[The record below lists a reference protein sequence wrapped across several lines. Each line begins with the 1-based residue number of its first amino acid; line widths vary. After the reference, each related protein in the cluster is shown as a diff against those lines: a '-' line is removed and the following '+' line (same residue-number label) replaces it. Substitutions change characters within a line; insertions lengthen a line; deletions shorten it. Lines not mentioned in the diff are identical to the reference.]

1 MHVVLATVGSA
12 GDVAPIVALGT
23 VLAGRGH
30 RVTVLTNP
38 HFRAMVEGAGL
49 ELAPIGTAAGYDRA
63 LANPDMWHPTRGLG
77 AIARAAILPAM
88 RPMYDYLAGL
98 DPARTVLAA
107 TALAFGPRLAQE
119 RLGFRLVT
127 LHLQPAPLLS
137 AYDNPEMAGVR
148 LPDWLPVRT
157 QAWRLELGER
167 RFVDPLLTPGLGA
180 FRAELG
186 LPPVSRVLGRWIHS
200 PDTAVGLFP
209 DWFAPPRPD
218 WPANLVLA
226 GFPGGGADTPLDPGL
241 AAFLADGEPP
251 VVITL
256 GSAMAHGARVLEEAV
271 PAVRRVGRRAV
282 VLTQF
287 RDQLPPRL
295 PPEVRHVAWA
305 PLERLLPRAAA
316 LIHHGGVGTAA
327 QALAAGLPHLVV
339 PFAHDQPDNANRLC
353 RLGVAERVS
362 PRVFRAPRAA
372 AALRRLLDPA
382 VVARCAG
389 YAERVD
395 FRLAAARACDVIEA
409 TAPGGE

>member
-1 MHVVLATVGSA
+1 
-12 GDVAPIVALGT
+12 
-23 VLAGRGH
+23 
-30 RVTVLTNP
+30 
-38 HFRAMVEGAGL
+38 
-49 ELAPIGTAAGYDRA
+49 
-63 LANPDMWHPTRGLG
+63 
-77 AIARAAILPAM
+77 M

-107 TALAFGPRLAQE
+107 SALAFGPRIAQE
-119 RLGFRLVT
+119 HLGFRLVT

-137 AYDNPEMAGVR
+137 AYDNPEMGGMR

-157 QAWRLELGER
+157 QARRLEWGER
-167 RFVDPLLTPGLGA
+167 RFVDPLLTPALSG

-186 LPPVSRVLGRWIHS
+186 LPPVERVLGRWIHS
-200 PDTAVGLFP
+200 PDRAVGLFP

-218 WPANLVLA
+218 WPANLVLT
-226 GFPGGGADTPLDPGL
+226 GFPGGGAEEPLDPGL

-256 GSAMAHGARVLEEAV
+256 GSAMAQGARVIREAV
-271 PAVRRVGRRAV
+271 DGVRRLGRRAI

-287 RDQLPPRL
+287 SNQLPPRL
-295 PPEVRHVAWA
+295 PPDVRHSAWA
-305 PLERLLPRAAA
+305 PLGHLLPHAAA
-316 LIHHGGVGTAA
+316 LIHHGGIGTLA
-327 QALAAGLPHLVV
+327 QALGAGIPHLVV

-353 RLGVAERVS
+353 RLGVAERVD
-362 PRVFRAPRAA
+362 PRVVRAPRVT

-389 YAERVD
+389 YAARVD

-409 TAPGGE
+409 TAPVRG

>member
-1 MHVVLATVGSA
+1 MRVVLATVGSA
-12 GDVAPIVALGT
+12 GDVAPIVAIGT

-30 RVTVLTNP
+30 RVSVLTNP
-38 HFRAMVEGAGL
+38 HFRAMVEDAGL
-49 ELAPIGTAAGYDRA
+49 ELAPIGTAAAYDRA
-63 LANPDMWHPTRGLG
+63 LADPDLWHPTRGLRT
-77 AIARAAILPAM
+77 IARAAILPAV

-98 DPARTVLAA
+98 DAARTVLAA

-148 LPDWLPVRT
+148 LPGWLPVRA

-167 RFVDPLLTPGLGA
+167 RVVDPLLTPGLGA
-180 FRAELG
+180 VRAELG
-186 LPPVSRVLGRWIHS
+186 LAPVSRVLGRWIHS
-200 PDTAVGLFP
+200 PDRAVGLFP

-218 WPANLVLA
+218 WPANLVLT
-226 GFPGGGADTPLDPGL
+226 GFPGGADGPLDPGL
-241 AAFLADGEPP
+241 AAFLAAGEPP
-251 VVITL
+251 VVITV
-256 GSAMAHGARVLEEAV
+256 GSAMAHAPGVLGEAV
-271 PAVRRVGRRAV
+271 AAVRRAGRRAV

-305 PLERLLPRAAA
+305 PLGRLLPHAAA
-316 LIHHGGVGTAA
+316 LIHHAGVGTAA
-327 QALAAGLPHLVV
+327 QALAAGVPQLVV

-362 PRVFRAPRAA
+362 PRRFRAPRAA

-382 VVARCAG
+382 VAARCAG
-389 YAERVD
+389 YADRVD
-395 FRLAAARACDVIEA
+395 FRLAAARAGDVIEA
-409 TAPGGE
+409 TAPSQG